1 MPKTVSIGRQDFE
14 KMRGRNN
21 FYVDKTL
28 FNKESGLGRYDIML
42 EPLSVND
49 DAFVT
54 EFKAAHEGRG
64 ETLENAVASALEQIE
79 NKRYASELRGRG
91 IAKEKIRKYGFA
103 FAGSRV
109 LTGKAKQQDKE
120 GCLAW

>member
-1 MPKTVSIGRQDFE
+1 MPRTVSIGRQDFQ
-14 KMRGRNN
+14 KMRERNN
-21 FYVDKTL
+21 FYVDKTP

-42 EPLSVND
+42 EPMSAND
-49 DAFVT
+49 NALVI

-64 ETLENAVASALEQIE
+64 ETLENAVAPALEQIE
-79 NKRYASELRGRG
+79 NKRYASELQGRG